1 MKPAFPAVV
10 IIAAL
15 GLFCAPA
22 ASARQAVQ
30 QDRWPPP
37 GVYVPGRDGI
47 APPKIVS
54 EVKPSYTRD
63 AMRARITGIVRME
76 CVVNADGTV
85 GAVKV
90 VGPLD
95 PVHGLDAMAVEA
107 VKQWRFA
114 PATKDGVVVPVL
126 VSIEMTFTLRDGPPP
141 PLEWPRAF
149 VSRATPAWT
158 EHELDAPE
166 LRVRISLPEGWHVHT
181 DDRRNDLIFAHD
193 RTGALTVG
201 LGRPRPTPVRIERR
215 LSEAEMQRAMDA
227 VKPITGGA
235 GTGSVLAGAGQVEI
249 ASRLWF
255 WIEAHLPT
263 FDPAT
268 GFLPADLATQPYWE
282 TGRLWIF
289 SATAGGQML
298 QVSMMLLYPRGTSAS
313 DMEQQTREAGADF
326 AAILERISVTS
337 R

>member
-1 MKPAFPAVV
+1 MKPGFPAGV

-15 GLFCAPA
+15 GLLCAPV
-22 ASARQAVQ
+22 ASARQPVQ
-30 QDRWPPP
+30 QDQWPPP

-85 GAVKV
+85 GAVKI

-95 PVHGLDAMAVEA
+95 PVHGLDAMAVES

-114 PATKDGVVVPVL
+114 PATKDGAAVPVL

-149 VSRATPAWT
+149 VSKATPAWI

-166 LRVRISLPEGWHVHT
+166 LRVRISLPEGWHAHT

-193 RTGALTVG
+193 ASGARWVAVM
-201 LGRPRPTPVRIERR
+201 RPRAAAFRMERR
-215 LSEAEMQRAMDA
+215 LTTTELNRA
-227 VKPITGGA
+227 VETLKPLAGGR
-235 GTGSVLAGAGQVEI
+235 GTEVAGAGQVEI
-249 ASRLWF
+249 ANRLWF

-263 FDPAT
+263 FDPASE
-268 GFLPADLATQPYWE
+268 FLPADLAAQPHWE

-289 SATAGGQML
+289 TATAGRHML
-298 QVSMMLLYPRGTSAS
+298 QVSMTLLYPRGMSTS
-313 DMEQQTREAGADF
+313 DKEEQTRQAGAEF
-326 AAILERISVTS
+326 AAILQRLSITA

>member
-1 MKPAFPAVV
+1 MKSGFPAVV

-22 ASARQAVQ
+22 ASARQAVL
-30 QDRWPPP
+30 QDQWPPP
-37 GVYVPGRDGI
+37 GVHVPGRDGV

-54 EVKPSYTRD
+54 EVKPGYTRD

-95 PVHGLDAMAVEA
+95 PVHGLDAAATEA

-114 PATKDGVVVPVL
+114 PATKDGVAVPVI
-126 VSIEMTFTLRDGPPP
+126 VSIEMSFALRDAPP
-141 PLEWPRAF
+141 PLEWPSAF
-149 VSRATPAWT
+149 ASRATPSWT
-158 EHELDAPE
+158 EHELDAPP
-166 LRVRISLPEGWHVHT
+166 LRVRISIPEGWHVHT
-181 DDRRNDLIFAHD
+181 ERPNDLIFAHD
-193 RTGALTVG
+193 RSGARTVF

-215 LSEAEMQRAMDA
+215 LSEAEMQRFKDA
-227 VKPITGGA
+227 VKPTSRGA
-235 GTGSVLAGAGQVEI
+235 APGSVLTGAGQVEI

-268 GFLPADLATQPYWE
+268 GFLPADLAAQPHWE

-289 SATAGGQML
+289 SGTAGDQML
-298 QVSMMLLYPRGTSAS
+298 QVSMTLLYPRGSSAS